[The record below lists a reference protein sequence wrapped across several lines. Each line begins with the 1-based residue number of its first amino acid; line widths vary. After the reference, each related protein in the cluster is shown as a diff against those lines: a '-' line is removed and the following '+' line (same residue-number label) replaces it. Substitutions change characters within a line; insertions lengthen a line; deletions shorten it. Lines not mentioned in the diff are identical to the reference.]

1 MEKRLGR
8 GLEALITSTSGE
20 ETQPSF
26 SYIFV
31 SQIVPNPYQPR
42 TEFDG
47 FKLAE
52 LAESIKQRGMI
63 QPVVVRQKDDLYELV
78 AGERRWRAAK
88 LAGLEKIPALLAEK
102 LSKEAMIEMN
112 LIENLQREDLNPI
125 DKASGIKTLMEECN
139 LTQDEVAHKL
149 AQDRS
154 VVANILRLLSLPDK
168 VRDWI
173 KDGKLTEGH
182 ARAILTV
189 KVPDIQ
195 EQLASQIVSQDMTV
209 RQANELVY
217 GKQRRR
223 LVIKAPD
230 KAPTALTQVE
240 LKLKQFF
247 GTSVRIRKGK
257 RRGKIEISFASDN
270 ELNRILDLLKVY
282 V

>member
-8 GLEALITSTSGE
+8 GLEALISSATGE
-20 ETQPSF
+20 ENQHSF
-26 SYIFV
+26 ALIDIALV
-31 SQIVPNPYQPR
+31 EPNPYQPR

-52 LAESIKQRGMI
+52 LAHSIKERGMI
-63 QPVVVRQKDDLYELV
+63 QPVVVRQKEDHYELV

-88 LAGLEKIPALLAEK
+88 LAGLERIPALLAEK
-102 LSKEAMIEMN
+102 LSKEAIIEIN

-125 DKASGIKTLMEECN
+125 DKANGMKTLMEECN

-154 VVANILRLLSLPDK
+154 VVANTLRLLNLPDK

-189 KVPDIQ
+189 KVPDFQ
-195 EQLASQIVSQDMTV
+195 EQIASQVISQDLTV
-209 RQANELVY
+209 RQTNELVY

-223 LVIKAPD
+223 LVIKSPD

-247 GTSVRIRKGK
+247 GTSVKIKKGK
-257 RRGKIEISFASDN
+257 RRGKIEISFANDN